1 MKRIQIGALFAVVTV
16 ATACS
21 IPNPLKGGDGNL
33 KTASELWSDVPKMDG
48 LTQSQLEMPVYIKL
62 LMRTSLN
69 QVLGRGGK
77 DTGDWIVFETTKTP
91 DDIKNFYSSERMAGT
106 GWDKSD
112 KSTCLS
118 GNDQGITQV
127 RLFCVFSKHVGD
139 KDIGLM
145 IVTAQ
150 DEGTK
155 QANVFFVRVEGTS
168 DTAAT
173 KSTNDKPSKPAPD
186 TTSLK
191 MVNGPVPYGIDQRP
205 MPAGLNLD
213 QLVPQQVGPYIR
225 ESLRLASRQ
234 DVQPTAIEIDR
245 DSVYAQYRSGSASVL
260 VELGVSSKAAWAQDS
275 LKTAADEATPESPTD
290 ERFGALGREPSYVK
304 VISGNDA
311 FFAWTRGGY
320 FFSASSKNGE
330 AALTA
335 FMQAFPY

>member
-16 ATACS
+16 AAACS

-33 KTASELWSDVPKMDG
+33 KTASQLWSDVPKMDG
-48 LTQSQLEMPVYIKL
+48 LTQSQLEMPVFIKL

-69 QVLGRGGK
+69 QVGGRGGK
-77 DTGDWIVFETTKTP
+77 DTGDWIVFETTRTP
-91 DDIKNFYSSERMAGT
+91 DEIKSFYSNQRMADA
-106 GWDKSD
+106 GWDKTD

-118 GNDQGITQV
+118 GSDQGISQV
-127 RLFCVFSKHVGD
+127 ALFCVFGKRVGD

-150 DEGTK
+150 DQGTRK
-155 QANVFFVRVEGTS
+155 GNVFFVRVEVTR

-173 KSTNDKPSKPAPD
+173 KPTSDKPASD
-186 TTSLK
+186 TASLK
-191 MVNGPVPYGIDQRP
+191 MVNGPAPYGIDQRP

-213 QLVPQQVGPYIR
+213 QLLPQQVGPYTR

-234 DVQPTAIEIDR
+234 DVQPKAIEIDT
-245 DSVYAQYRSGSASVL
+245 DSVYAQYRSGSASIF
-260 VELGVSSKAAWAQDS
+260 VEFAVSSKAEFARKA
-275 LKTAADEATPESPTD
+275 LKTAADESAPERQAD
-290 ERFGALGREPSYVK
+290 ERFAALSREPSYAK
-304 VISGNDA
+304 SISGNDA

-330 AALTA
+330 AALSA